1 MKKKEHK
8 ECMSLLAPVRD
19 TIDVI
24 GGKWKLLIL
33 ISIWEGNKHF
43 REIERS
49 IPKLSTKVL
58 AKELKELEMN
68 KLIIRS
74 IIDDFPV
81 RTEYTITEHAKTLQN
96 VIEALRDWGLLHRRE
111 IFGK

>member
-8 ECMSLLAPVRD
+8 ECMSSLVPVRD
-19 TIDVI
+19 TIDAI

-43 REIERS
+43 RGIERS

-68 KLIIRS
+68 KLITRS

-81 RTEYTITEHAKTLQN
+81 RVEYTITEHAKTLQN
-96 VIEALRDWGLLHRRE
+96 VIEALRDWGTLHRKE

>member
-1 MKKKEHK
+1 MHA
-8 ECMSLLAPVRD
+8 ECLSALLPVRD
-19 TIDVI
+19 TLELI

-58 AKELKELEMN
+58 ANELKIMEQNL
-68 KLIIRS
+68 LIKRTVFDDIPVS
-74 IIDDFPV
+74 I
-81 RTEYTITEHAKTLQN
+81 EYTITDYGKTLEN
-96 VIEALRDWGLLHRRE
+96 VIRVLKDWGSCHRQE
-111 IFGK
+111 IMK

>member
-1 MKKKEHK
+1 
-8 ECMSLLAPVRD
+8 MSSLVPVRD
-19 TIDVI
+19 TIDAI

-33 ISIWEGNKHF
+33 ISVWEGNKHF
-43 REIERS
+43 RGIERS

-68 KLIIRS
+68 KLITRS

-81 RTEYTITEHAKTLQN
+81 RVEYTITEHAKTLQN
-96 VIEALRDWGLLHRRE
+96 VIEALRDWGTLHRKE

>member
-1 MKKKEHK
+1 
-8 ECMSLLAPVRD
+8 MSSLVPVRD
-19 TIDVI
+19 TIDAI

-43 REIERS
+43 RGIERS

-68 KLIIRS
+68 KLITRS

-81 RTEYTITEHAKTLQN
+81 RVEYTITEHAKTLQN
-96 VIEALRDWGLLHRRE
+96 VIEALRDWGTLHRKE

>member
-1 MKKKEHK
+1 
-8 ECMSLLAPVRD
+8 MSSLVPVRD
-19 TIDVI
+19 TIDAI

-33 ISIWEGNKHF
+33 ISVWEGNKHF
-43 REIERS
+43 RGIERS

-68 KLIIRS
+68 KLITRS

-81 RTEYTITEHAKTLQN
+81 RIEYTITEHAKTLQN
-96 VIEALRDWGLLHRRE
+96 VIEALRDWGTLHRKE

>member
-1 MKKKEHK
+1 MKEHK
-8 ECMSLLAPVRD
+8 ECMSILVPVRD
-19 TIDVI
+19 TLEVI

-33 ISIWEGNKHF
+33 ISLVEGNKHF

-68 KLIIRS
+68 KLILRTVY
-74 IIDDFPV
+74 DDYPV
-81 RTEYTITEHAKTLQN
+81 RIEYTITEHAKTLQR
-96 VIEALRDWGLLHRRE
+96 VIEELCIWGLNHRKE
-111 IFGK
+111 IFEKK